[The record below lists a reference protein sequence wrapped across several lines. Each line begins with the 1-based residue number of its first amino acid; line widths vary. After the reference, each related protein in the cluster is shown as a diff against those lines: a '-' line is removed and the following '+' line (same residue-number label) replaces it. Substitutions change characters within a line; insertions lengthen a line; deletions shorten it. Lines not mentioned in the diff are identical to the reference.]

1 MRSVYKKSV
10 RQYVSELSLKSVNR
24 LTAICLSCSLF
35 GIVAPTAQG
44 QDLPLTSGLQVNTL
58 RPLDPARK
66 IKKDRLESSFHAP
79 LPEQYIWTA
88 EDTGAQEEKLVYKF
102 PSLMEKTEPHYFRHA
117 FSIASVPAHATLY
130 IAGPRSV
137 KVWLNGRLAE
147 SVESD
152 TSSPLGMHTFVTSVA
167 SLLRTGKNTIA
178 IEAVRGRGVTGFANS
193 PLVRQQTFGQVL
205 VAKLLPEAAG
215 IDGPPLMMTSKD
227 WKSSAQAPSGWQA
240 ISFDDASWKAV
251 QSIGAIE
258 STVELFQWN
267 ADAGLYDWP
276 GYDGISGYL
285 AHMDIPVSR
294 VLASYAGRAT
304 FKNVAQLTSIASS
317 PSTPFEI
324 TLPSKALT
332 DAEAP
337 SLFLDFGREL
347 TGRVEVVSASDTP
360 VTLTIQMGE
369 SEAEALKSP
378 YLGINQ
384 LTIPPHGTGHGP
396 KTAFRY
402 AKIRFVGGGLDLH
415 FKSIHV
421 DHIYYPVAYAGSFE
435 SSDEMLNRIWE
446 VGAYTAHLC
455 MQDGVWDASKRDRG
469 RWMGDM
475 DVSGRVIEDVFGERP
490 LMEDTLDRLMG
501 PAPVDQHVNGIPG
514 YSAFWFTGVA
524 DYYRHTGSKK
534 FLEREHDR
542 MLQLLH
548 YVDAEF
554 DDRGVYANKTRVWLY
569 VDWSPDLNGDTS
581 ETRRATTL
589 EYYRAY
595 REAAWLLRELGD
607 NANAD
612 KYQAQ
617 AARVKAASD
626 KYLLDPATDTFG
638 LRWQTNA
645 AAIVGEAADLEQS
658 KAIWDHVLS
667 SVGHIK
673 YNAYIIS
680 PYYNY
685 YVIRA
690 MAKSGHRK
698 AALDWIRQY
707 WGGMLEEGATSMW
720 EAYDPSW
727 YKEDFH
733 ASLQADNRSGYFVS
747 LAHGW
752 SAGPTAWLMEEVLGI
767 EPTGAGFSTVD
778 IRPDLLDMTWAKGAE
793 PTPNGLLK
801 VDAQQTG
808 NSMALNI
815 EIPTG
820 VVARVF
826 TPVTSSSAKI
836 LVNGKA
842 ETSSPVENGT
852 RKTVILRS
860 AGHYQIHVE

>member
-1 MRSVYKKSV
+1 MAVTCLLSGLVA
-10 RQYVSELSLKSVNR
+10 VS
-24 LTAICLSCSLF
+24 AFC
-35 GIVAPTAQG
+35 
-44 QDLPLTSGLQVNTL
+44 QDLPLTTSLHVNSL
-58 RPLDPARK
+58 RPLDPASNVQSP
-66 IKKDRLESSFHAP
+66 RLESSFHTP
-79 LPEQYIWTA
+79 LPEEYIWTA
-88 EDTGAQEEKLVYKF
+88 NDAEAQGAKLIYTF
-102 PSLMEKTEPHYFRHA
+102 PGLMKETEPHYFRHS
-117 FSIASVPAHATLY
+117 FSISSAPSHATLY

-137 KVWLNGRLAE
+137 KVWINDQTVE

-152 TSSPLGMHTFVTSVA
+152 TSSPLGMHTFSVPVA
-167 SLLRTGKNTIA
+167 TYLRRDKNTIA

-205 VAKLLPEAAG
+205 VAKITSAEEGVDSRP
-215 IDGPPLMMTSKD
+215 IMMSAKD
-227 WKSSAQAPSGWQA
+227 WKSSTKMQAGWQTA
-240 ISFDDASWKAV
+240 GFDDSSWKPV

-276 GYDGISGYL
+276 GYDGISDYL
-285 AHMDIPVSR
+285 AHMNIPVYK
-294 VLASYAGRAT
+294 VLASYAGRGSFT
-304 FKNVAQLTSIASS
+304 NLDRLTSPNKNESS
-317 PSTPFEI
+317 ELTVA
-324 TLPSKALT
+324 LPSKLLT
-332 DAEAP
+332 DADAP

-347 TGRVEVVSASDTP
+347 TGRLEIVSDNDAPAT
-360 VTLTIQMGE
+360 VTIQMGE
-369 SEAEALKSP
+369 SEPEALKSP

-402 AKIRFVGGGLDLH
+402 AKIRFLGDSTKIR
-415 FKSIHV
+415 FKSIDV
-421 DHIYYPVAYAGSFE
+421 DHIYYPVTYAGAFS

-475 DVSGRVIEDVFGERP
+475 DVSGRVVEDVFGERP

-501 PAPVDQHVNGIPG
+501 PAPVNEHVNGIPG

-534 FLEREHDR
+534 FLKHEHDR
-542 MLQLLH
+542 MLQLLQ

-554 DDRGVYANKTRVWLY
+554 DDRGVYANKTKVWLY
-569 VDWSPDLNGDTS
+569 IDWSPDLNGDTP

-595 REAAWLLRELGD
+595 HDAAWLLNEIGD
-607 NANAD
+607 KANAE
-612 KYQAQ
+612 KYTAQ
-617 AARVKAASD
+617 AGRIKAATE
-626 KYLLDPATDTFG
+626 KYLLDSKTNTFG
-638 LRWQTNA
+638 PRWQTNA
-645 AAIVGEAADLEQS
+645 AAIVGGAADEQQY
-658 KAIWDHVLS
+658 KAIWNHVFS
-667 SVGHIK
+667 NVGNIK

-690 MAKSGHRK
+690 MAKTGHRK

-707 WGGMLEEGATSMW
+707 WGGMLKEGATSMW

-733 ASLQADNRSGYFVS
+733 ASLQSDNRSGYFVS

-767 EPTGAGFSTVD
+767 EPTGAGFDTVD
-778 IRPDLLDMTWAKGAE
+778 IRPDLVDLAWAEGAE
-793 PTPNGLLK
+793 PTPHGLLK
-801 VDAQQTG
+801 VGTRKDANGTTI
-808 NSMALNI
+808 ALD
-815 EIPTG
+815 IPDG
-820 VVARVF
+820 VVARVLV
-826 TPVTSSSAKI
+826 PVSSQNAKI
-836 LVNGKA
+836 MVNGKA
-842 ETSSPVENGT
+842 DTASLVEDGS
-852 RKTVILRS
+852 RKAVILRNR
-860 AGHYQIHVE
+860 GHYELHSE